1 MNNSNLLKGS
11 LCIENIP
18 KACGLIIFGASGDLT
33 SRKLIPALFSLY
45 NKKLLPVNFFILGCS
60 RTSMTDIEFRNKIKD
75 SLESNKNNS
84 IEVIEIFLKICFY
97 ISGDYSDTDFYIS
110 IKRRLKTLERDF
122 NTNNS
127 RVFYM
132 STPPTLYQDIT
143 KQLYEQG
150 LTKENLEK
158 KSMVNL
164 VFEKPFC
171 WNLESAI
178 KFDKE
183 LHKYVLERQIYR
195 IDHYLGK
202 DTVQNILLFRFAN
215 AIFEPIWNRRYI
227 DHFQITVSESI
238 GVEHRAGYFEQSGL
252 LRDMFQNHMLQ
263 MLALVAMECPS
274 TFEADRVRDEKVKLL
289 RSIRTYDKERIIED
303 VIRAQYIES
312 KTKDSACKA
321 YRDELNV
328 DKNSKT
334 ETYVALKLLIDNW
347 RWSGVPFYLRAGKR
361 LVKKTSQ
368 IAVVFKSV
376 PHSIFPVLAADDLA
390 ANVFIFSIQPDEG
403 IELTIQAKKPGP
415 KLCMSPLQ
423 MKFKYEE
430 VFGTTPPDAYER
442 LLLDC
447 MLGDQTL
454 SIRSDGME
462 LSWNLLTP
470 ILECWSH
477 NSTCNHDLSFY
488 NSGSWGPNEAD
499 KLINKDNRS
508 WINF

>member
-1 MNNSNLLKGS
+1 MDNSTLFKGS

-18 KACGLIIFGASGDLT
+18 SSCGLIIFGASGDLT

-45 NKKLLPVNFFILGCS
+45 QKKLLPKKFFILGCS
-60 RTSMTDIEFRNKIKD
+60 RTAMKDIEFRDEIKSALSVNAGNFSETID
-75 SLESNKNNS
+75 
-84 IEVIEIFLKICFY
+84 IFLKLCFY
-97 ISGDYSDTDFYIS
+97 VNGNYSDKDFYSS
-110 IKRRLKTLERDF
+110 IKNRLEILEKDF

-143 KQLYEQG
+143 INLYEQG
-150 LTKENLEK
+150 LTKENAEQ
-158 KSMVNL
+158 KSWVNL

-171 WNLESAI
+171 WDLDSAI

-227 DHFQITVSESI
+227 DHFQITVAESI
-238 GVEHRAGYFEQSGL
+238 GVGHRAGYFEQSGL

-263 MLALVAMECPS
+263 MLALVTMECPS

-289 RSIRTYDKERIIED
+289 RSIRFYDKQRLDKD

-312 KTKDSACKA
+312 EVDEEIFKA
-321 YRDELNV
+321 YREELNV
-328 DKNSKT
+328 DKNSLT

-347 RWSGVPFYLRAGKR
+347 RWAGVPFYLRAGKR
-361 LVKKTSQ
+361 LAKKTSQ

-376 PHSIFPVLAADDLA
+376 PHSIFPVLEADDLA

-454 SIRSDGME
+454 SIRSDAME

-470 ILECWSH
+470 ILECWSNK
-477 NSTCNHDLSFY
+477 NSCKHDLNFY
-488 NSGSWGPNEAD
+488 KAGSWGPLEAD